1 MWGVGG
7 EGRMA
12 KVVSETLFVRLSSKK
27 GEVIHDF
34 MKLFNENPN
43 RIISVVGTV
52 NEEGTPNTAPMSLF
66 FCPDEKTIIAGMVK
80 TSKTVENIRRGSPLI
95 MEVLFDGDIAFG
107 IAGRGEII
115 KEPLDC
121 SDATLAVKIDVE
133 GVKRDTSPAQVITA
147 GVSITPRSERG
158 TAYEK
163 AAWAEL
169 IEIGNSL

>member
-12 KVVSETLFVRLSSKK
+12 KVVSETLFVRLSTKK
-27 GEVIHDF
+27 GEVIHDLV
-34 MKLFNENPN
+34 KLFNENPN

-52 NEEGTPNTAPMSLF
+52 NEDGTPNTAPMSLF
-66 FCPDEKTIIAGMVK
+66 YCTDENTLLAGMVK
-80 TSKTVENIRRGSPLI
+80 TSQTVANIRRGSPLI
-95 MEVLFDGDIAFG
+95 LEVLYGGDIGFG
-107 IAGRGEII
+107 IMGRGEII

-121 SDATLAVKIDVE
+121 NDATLALKIDVK